1 MISQAENQKLNCGFR
16 IKWDLKQTSSAVYEQ
31 IIKMT
36 FTRYNKRL
44 KENSRK
50 LRNSSTLSEVILWNQ
65 LKAGKLRGY
74 KFNRQKPIDNY
85 IVDFYCKEL
94 CLAIEVDGDSHT
106 GNQLKDICRVE
117 RIGSYD
123 IFVLRFPDIYV
134 KKALDVVL
142 KKLDEYIDAFENGKI
157 EDFDDRMV

>member
-1 MISQAENQKLNCGFR
+1 MAF
-16 IKWDLKQTSSAVYEQ
+16 AP
-31 IIKMT
+31 
-36 FTRYNKRL
+36 YNKKL

-50 LRNSSTLSEVILWNQ
+50 LRKSSTLSEVILWNQ

-106 GNQLKDICRVE
+106 GKQLKDIYRVE
-117 RIGSYD
+117 RIEKHD
-123 IFVLRFPDIYV
+123 VFILRFPDIYV
-134 KKALDVVL
+134 KKAIDLVIN
-142 KKLDEYIDAFENGKI
+142 KLNEYIDAFENDTMK
-157 EDFDDRMV
+157 DFDDRLE